1 MTVGAAP
8 AGQAKRLAELA
19 ANWRGIPLRPRERS
33 LILPVGPP
41 RALSNAFGLVDAHTP
56 ARSLLVACA
65 RGFSKTGMMPLIPVR
80 RKPANEVGHR
90 LQQLLPK
97 VAGSLHQEPAVMAV
111 AIRDGRIDVLLMDPA
126 GVPVAFL
133 KLATGANAEGRMT
146 SEARVLEG
154 IRTPA
159 KARAHIPRILARG
172 EVDGRSFHV
181 YEPLP
186 DGPHGR
192 PAPDPEL
199 IAAVAHDVRD
209 RLADL
214 PRRGDV
220 PIHFV
225 PGHGDFTHRN
235 LRAAGDGSLWLLDWE
250 YARWMP
256 PLADEL
262 RYWTA
267 HHAYSL
273 RLNPRRAA
281 GHIVN
286 VLRTRGSDDDIREA
300 VAFPVFNRP
309 REQAIRSA
317 VGELLASTAVA

>member
-8 AGQAKRLAELA
+8 AGQAIRLAKLA
-19 ANWRGIPLRPRERS
+19 ADWRGIPLRPRERS

-41 RALSNAFGLVDAHTP
+41 RALRNAFGLVDAHTP

-65 RGFSKTGMMPLIPVR
+65 RGFSKTGMIPLIPVR
-80 RKPANEVGHR
+80 RKPANEVGDR

-97 VAGSLHQEPAVMAV
+97 VAGALRQEPAVMAV
-111 AIRDGRIDVLLMDPA
+111 ALRDDRIDVLLMDHA

-133 KLATGANAEGRMT
+133 KLATGDDAEGRMT
-146 SEARVLEG
+146 SEAKVQDCM
-154 IRTPA
+154 RTPTRA
-159 KARAHIPRILARG
+159 LARVPRILTRG
-172 EVDGRSFHV
+172 ELDGHSFHV

-192 PAPDPEL
+192 PTPDPEL
-199 IAAVAHDVRD
+199 IAAIVDDVRI

-214 PRRGDV
+214 PRPADA
-220 PIHFV
+220 PNHFV

-250 YARWMP
+250 YARWTP
-256 PLADEL
+256 RLADEL

-267 HHAYSL
+267 HHAYGL
-273 RLNPRRAA
+273 WINPRRAA
-281 GHIVN
+281 GLIVK
-286 VLRTRGSDDDIREA
+286 VLRTRGSDDDIGEA

-309 REQAIRSA
+309 REHAIRKA
-317 VGELLASTAVA
+317 VGKLIARGALA